1 MSIWFGPKGKA
12 YTGTGENS
20 WLKRYV
26 EHLTG
31 KNTEELI
38 AHYSGT
44 AFRHRAEDITYD
56 ETRTV
61 KTALLE
67 EREARNKGEEVLQN
81 VITETMQQE
90 REERAVAD
98 EALLARLQDFNIQN
112 GVGAGSLKSL
122 HSPKETGLDGVQL
135 GNECHAK
142 GDYSNAQNYGTIAEG
157 GCQSVRGRF
166 NTPDAKETYADIVGN
181 GVRDEERSNAYT
193 LDWNGNGWFLGDVTV
208 GKEKKA
214 LITKAETEQKMQV
227 YQKRIESL
235 EETLSGFKK
244 SVTIS
249 ADAGERYSYTVPAGF
264 KLKSFESVVLE
275 QEGDIY
281 LGLSET
287 QHLELAL
294 FDEDDNSLFSGKIE
308 EGTTAINVNYP
319 FDGEYYLGK
328 GFWFEIFIY
337 DSETDTTTE
346 FGSGTH
352 SAALNFTLETLTTE
366 RFDDLENEVKHKV
379 AKDTIVTEVAED
391 TLILEENQDAR
402 LGETESLA
410 LSLPEHI
417 GDHYRSAFSF
427 QSGEKATSLAYGYA
441 PLNWKGDDV
450 TSDGRFVP
458 EPFSIYEADVKN
470 LGVNGIRARVD
481 KIAGYAS
488 VDVEGTVLSLPDS
501 AGKALRDYKIY
512 GNSVQDGEPSA
523 ESPVAIQSVGNYNEE
538 TGLYDVPVTVHGKNL
553 IPYPYTDTT
562 KTVNGITFRDNGDG
576 SVTISGTATANA
588 TFKVFSSVTDIPKG
602 IIHDKQYVLSLGCS
616 EETVGEVTLVANY
629 FPQGSQ
635 VGSSYKAWISTKVA
649 ETKTDIIPDNA
660 QGMYWYLI
668 VYSGRTVNVTVYPQ
682 VELGNTA
689 TEYQPYIEPKTT
701 IISLWEPL
709 RKMGDVADYIDF
721 KNSCVV
727 QQVEVFDDTGAYS
740 IEESYAVMDEPV
752 FWLYE
757 PPFPAIKTNLYDNVI
772 TVDTEIQPSNVK
784 ATYFKKER

>member
-90 REERAVAD
+90 SQERAAAD
-98 EALLARLQDFNIQN
+98 DVLLAKLHDFNIQN

-328 GFWFEIFIY
+328 GFYFEIYIY
-337 DSETDTTTE
+337 DTETDATTP
-346 FGSGTH
+346 FGSGSH
-352 SAALNFTLETLTTE
+352 SAALNFTLETLTSE

-379 AKDTIVTEVAED
+379 AKDTIATEVAEE

-417 GDHYRSAFSF
+417 SDHYRSTFSF
-427 QSGEKATSLAYGYA
+427 QSGEKATSLKYGYL
-441 PLNWKGDDV
+441 PLIWNGDDV
-450 TSDGRFVP
+450 TAGGRFVP
-458 EPFSIYEADVKN
+458 EPFSTYEADVKN

-523 ESPVAIQSVGNYNEE
+523 ESPVAIQSVGNYNQE
-538 TGLYDVPVTVHGKNL
+538 TGLYDVPITVHGKNL
-553 IPYPYTDTT
+553 LNKSNLIDLSKWSRLDNSYRTQPIYVG
-562 KTVNGITFRDNGDG
+562 KGNKVTVSYKQTLSTGLGMHVFVSTRNSTADGYKRVLYSNTSATMIQKKVTLTAESDYIYLAIT
-576 SVTISGTATANA
+576 TATATTEENNA
-588 TFKVFSSVTDIPKG
+588 KFM
-602 IIHDKQYVLSLGCS
+602 QYIGNDL
-616 EETVGEVTLVANY
+616 
-629 FPQGSQ
+629 
-635 VGSSYKAWISTKVA
+635 
-649 ETKTDIIPDNA
+649 
-660 QGMYWYLI
+660 
-668 VYSGRTVNVTVYPQ
+668 Q
-682 VELGNTA
+682 VELGDTA
-689 TEYQPYIEPKTT
+689 TEYQPYIEPETT
-701 IISLWEPL
+701 VISISDPL
-709 RKMGDVADYIDF
+709 RKVGDVADYIDF

-727 QQVEVFDDTGAYS
+727 QQVEVLDDTGTRP
-740 IEESYAVMDEPV
+740 IEESYAPLAEPMI
-752 FWLYE
+752 WGYD
-757 PPFPAIKTNLYDNVI
+757 PPFPEIKTNLYDNAI